1 MGRHARFAL
10 AHAAWP
16 IRDGIFS
23 LIVGISYFQVWDPFL
38 RFPINMEGMGLPLKQ
53 LTLADVRTE
62 SQDSVGFKTS
72 TVTLLLVS
80 QAV

>member
-1 MGRHARFAL
+1 
-10 AHAAWP
+10 
-16 IRDGIFS
+16 
-23 LIVGISYFQVWDPFL
+23 
-38 RFPINMEGMGLPLKQ
+38 MEGMGLPLKQ